1 MSVALFDEMVS
12 VCKENGVL
20 FTVHQQRRW
29 DKDYRIMKEVYD
41 KNGRRHVCDQIS
53 VIRI

>member
-20 FTVHQQRRW
+20 LPSTSR
-29 DKDYRIMKEVYD
+29 DGGTKITEL
-41 KNGRRHVCDQIS
+41 
-53 VIRI
+53 